1 MTTINRTAYPRPGER
16 LTLEELQVRYDL
28 SDADRAFIES
38 SASSSSGRLILAVML
53 KTRQV
58 LGYFPALTDIPEA
71 GIAHIVGL
79 LGLSPA
85 SVNDVSR
92 PTLYRYR
99 SVIRAHLA
107 VMPFDDAGERL
118 VTDVVLKAAET

>member
-1 MTTINRTAYPRPGER
+1 MTTIDRTAYPRPGER
-16 LTLEELQVRYDL
+16 LTLEELQVRYEL

-38 SASSSSGRLILAVML
+38 SAINPTGRLAMAVML
-53 KTRQV
+53 KTRQA
-58 LGYFPALTDIPEA
+58 LGYFPALADVSEA
-71 GIAHIVGL
+71 TIAHLAGQ
-79 LGLSPA
+79 LGPSPLSM
-85 SVNDVSR
+85 SMGDVSR

-118 VTDVVLKAAET
+118 VTDVVLKAA